1 MGKISKWILNSLAV
15 GAIQAQDFEVTNCE
29 DANVSLIRK
38 SQVIWDKYFQGNP
51 AVSVRITEQYFN
63 ANFNA
68 HQNDFTL
75 NNGNYEAT
83 FTRDVLDMV
92 HDDAN
97 DGEQK
102 SQHLISS
109 RVF

>member
-1 MGKISKWILNSLAV
+1 M
-15 GAIQAQDFEVTNCE
+15 
-29 DANVSLIRK
+29 
-38 SQVIWDKYFQGNP
+38 
-51 AVSVRITEQYFN
+51 SVKEQFFN
-63 ANFNA
+63 DNFNA

-97 DGEQK
+97 DGEYK
-102 SQHLISS
+102 NFEFNLVLNILI
-109 RVF
+109 VFSELILSYTLGSKVFFHILPVDLIRF